1 MPTNS
6 TSEPTKDELKAAK
19 KLLKAQE
26 KMMLEAERARERVTK
41 AALEV
46 EREAGRTRMS
56 GHERREQL
64 INVARHLFA
73 EKGYE
78 AVSVEEIA
86 QWATVSKPVIYEH
99 FGSKDGLYAVILD
112 RETRELLDTVTSH
125 LKPGHPRTMLEQAV
139 YAFFTYI
146 DEHPD
151 GYRVLLKD
159 APAAKGAGAYSG
171 LVNDIVDKCETV
183 LADAFG
189 RFGLPRKSAGIYART
204 LVGSVALTGQWW
216 EEERHISK
224 EEITAQVV
232 NFVWNGLTDL
242 KANPTLTTNKKS
254 I

>member
-1 MPTNS
+1 MATNS

-26 KMMLEAERARERVTK
+26 KMLLENKLARERVAL
-41 AALEV
+41 AALAV
-46 EREAGRTRMS
+46 DREAGRVRMT
-56 GHERREQL
+56 GHDRREQL

-86 QWATVSKPVIYEH
+86 QWASVSKPVIYEH

-112 RETRELLDTVTSH
+112 RETTELLRTVTSNMEI
-125 LKPGHPRTMLEQAV
+125 GRPRIMLEQAV
-139 YAFFTYI
+139 FAFFTYI

-171 LVNDIVDKCETV
+171 LVNDIVAKCEAV
-183 LADAFG
+183 LQEAFS
-189 RFGLPRKSAGIYART
+189 RFGLPKQSASIYART

-224 EEITAQVV
+224 EDITAQVV

-242 KANPTLTTNKKS
+242 QAYPVLKS
-254 I
+254 KR